1 MQDLLR
7 QRGNTAEL
15 CSLCCQHSCK
25 GGGERILEEEEREE
39 EERECKQCHS
49 VQEAMLQS
57 TLPRHEDT
65 APAPSRLKVSQ
76 PPIRTSPPDRRAG
89 TVLSSSLPSARLSL
103 ICLRRPEMGFAGVD
117 VCASVCKLLLPPL
130 QQPGAGSRSAAN
142 VSHPC
147 LTHGSQAAN
156 SSGREQLLRLEEA
169 EVVKATFRFNGV

>member
-25 GGGERILEEEEREE
+25 GGGGERILEEEEREE

-65 APAPSRLKVSQ
+65 APAPARLKVSQ
-76 PPIRTSPPDRRAG
+76 PTIRTESSRLESRY
-89 TVLSSSLPSARLSL
+89 TVLSSSLQTARVSL
-103 ICLRRPEMGFAGVD
+103 ICLRRP
-117 VCASVCKLLLPPL
+117 
-130 QQPGAGSRSAAN
+130 
-142 VSHPC
+142 
-147 LTHGSQAAN
+147 
-156 SSGREQLLRLEEA
+156 
-169 EVVKATFRFNGV
+169 